1 MAKVKLR
8 FTKNSSV
15 VSKLIRLFTWSEF
28 SHVEFVL
35 NEGLLGAQVD
45 GVKIRPFDY
54 AKCEYVYRYVDCTI
68 PQYNLVIDYA
78 TKQIGKPYDFTGII
92 NLALHRNWREKDSWF
107 CSELVA
113 ASFEAA
119 GIYLIRD
126 DVTRITPQ
134 MLLECEEVHE

>member
-1 MAKVKLR
+1 MRVMLR
-8 FTKNSSV
+8 FTRNKSL
-15 VSKLIRLFTWSEF
+15 VSKLIRVFCWSNW
-28 SHVEFVL
+28 SHVEFATTT
-35 NEGLLGAQVD
+35 GYLGAQAD
-45 GVKIRPFDY
+45 GVKIRPFTY
-54 AKCEYVYRYVDCTI
+54 QSCESIFRYVDCTI
-68 PQYNLVIDYA
+68 PQYNQVIDYA

-92 NLALHRNWREKDSWF
+92 NLVFHRNWREKDSWF